1 MVRFDSVALYNA
13 LDQERKRRDMTW
25 KEVADAIGVSQSAIL
40 NTRKGGRME
49 VDGMLAMVYWLKV
62 QVESFVVE
70 TER

>member
-1 MVRFDSVALYNA
+1 
-13 LDQERKRRDMTW
+13 MTW
-25 KEVADAIGVSQSAIL
+25 KQVADAIGVSQSAIL

-49 VDGMLAMVYWLKV
+49 ADGMLAMVYWLKV